1 MDKQLLKAYVRT
13 IVEDEVKRVLPEML
27 SEAVSEI
34 KQLRENSQPTK
45 ATSSKPKI
53 DRARLVEMMDLKY
66 DGETLSAATDGI
78 RLPEGT
84 PRDAD
89 PKIVQAIT
97 KDYSQLMKAMKIV

>member
-34 KQLRENSQPTK
+34 KQLKENSQPAK
-45 ATSSKPKI
+45 ATSAKPKI

-66 DGETLSAATDGI
+66 DGETLSATTDGM
-78 RLPEGT
+78 RLPEGS

-97 KDYSQLMKAMKIV
+97 KDYSQFMKALKLT